1 MRQTNQCLFL
11 RIKIL
16 LIAHFNK
23 LIWKAF
29 CLSSYFFSSQFR
41 VLTVFFFFLLH
52 TENAKIG
59 ILEDLGIK
67 ISFAAQPW

>member
-29 CLSSYFFSSQFR
+29 WLSSYFFS
-41 VLTVFFFFLLH
+41 FFKLH